1 MKIFKISKINNMS
14 TSGAIMLGSIII
26 GVSIFLTTWIF
37 FGGEGNRLKLSAENP
52 TNSKPTAPNT
62 MTPEQI
68 KKIQE
73 QRAEQM
79 KKTAPTPTPVVAPTP
94 TEE

>member
-1 MKIFKISKINNMS
+1 MS
-14 TSGAIMLGSIII
+14 TSSAIVLGSIII

-37 FGGEGNRLKLSAENP
+37 FGGDGNRLKLSAENP

-79 KKTAPTPTPVVAPTP
+79 KKSAPTPPMTASS
-94 TEE
+94 TEN